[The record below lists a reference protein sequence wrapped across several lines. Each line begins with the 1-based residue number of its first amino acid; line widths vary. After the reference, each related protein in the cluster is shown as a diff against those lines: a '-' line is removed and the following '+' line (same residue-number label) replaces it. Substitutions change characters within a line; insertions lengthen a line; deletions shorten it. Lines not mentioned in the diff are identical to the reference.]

1 MTHKVS
7 VQTGGPGT
15 GKTTILRAVI
25 SVIEALGQR
34 VALAAT
40 TGRAAKRL
48 GEAAGRETQTLH
60 RLLEIKPGEG
70 RYGRG
75 RERRPLDG
83 DAVVHSRVERIP
95 ARFGSHPMKDVQVL
109 CLMNR
114 AAVGVH
120 RLNDRLREALNPA
133 ETEVTRFGRTFRVC
147 DRVLQTINNYDKDV
161 FNGDRGWVT
170 GVDRAAGRVAVNFED
185 TGVGYGFSELDELQ
199 LSFAMTVHLSQ
210 RSEFPAVVVPLLT
223 QHYPILQRNL
233 LYTAITRERMVVV
246 VVGNR
251 KALAMAVRNGRS
263 GGLNTTL
270 GKRLSGTGT
279 ESVIAFPEGGS
290 ERPGL
295 L

>member
-133 ETEVTRFGRTFRVC
+133 ETEV
-147 DRVLQTINNYDKDV
+147 DYD
-161 FNGDRGWVT
+161 
-170 GVDRAAGRVAVNFED
+170 
-185 TGVGYGFSELDELQ
+185 FSELDELQ

-223 QHYPILQRNL
+223 QHYPILQRQP
-233 LYTAITRERMVVV
+233 AVHRDHQGEDGGRGRRE
-246 VVGNR
+246 
-251 KALAMAVRNGRS
+251 
-263 GGLNTTL
+263 
-270 GKRLSGTGT
+270 
-279 ESVIAFPEGGS
+279 PEGVGH
-290 ERPGL
+290 GGA
-295 L
+295 